1 MSKRNRSIVA
11 ALAGIA
17 ALFTAFGSGLYL
29 GLLPQPENG
38 WRATQSAA
46 HNAPEAVNPTTQ
58 AAGIA
63 FSPESG
69 LQPSSD
75 DQSYYA
81 REDLEAQRVMA
92 WWTRI
97 MGVAAAIGIFL
108 GGISIWLIFTTFRE
122 AKRAADAAHDA
133 NRPWLEIEIS
143 GTPNMVVNNGA
154 VEIYFEATIHNR
166 GRSPAT
172 NVIVTAA
179 IAVESASNFGR
190 VSSLAANLAKK
201 RLDEMYII
209 ALKEG
214 GAVFPTSMATE
225 DYAVEATREY
235 VASQRRG
242 IDDFRITLA
251 VAVTYKFSGKECRTI
266 ASYWVLPKHP
276 RSDGSET
283 FTINSKT
290 IGFQDIKLMDNLNSE
305 AT

>member
-1 MSKRNRSIVA
+1 
-11 ALAGIA
+11 
-17 ALFTAFGSGLYL
+17 
-29 GLLPQPENG
+29 
-38 WRATQSAA
+38 
-46 HNAPEAVNPTTQ
+46 
-58 AAGIA
+58 
-63 FSPESG
+63 
-69 LQPSSD
+69 
-75 DQSYYA
+75 
-81 REDLEAQRVMA
+81 MA

-209 ALKEG
+209 ALMEG